1 MVCLGNICRSPLAEG
16 ILKSK
21 TKNLE
26 VDSAGTAGYHIGKQP
41 DIRSIDIA
49 KKHDIDLTS
58 QRARQFSTSDFD
70 DFDKIY
76 VMDNDNYSE
85 TSGTFSEKD
94 EYQDEEKED
103 PFTSSTDT
111 KISKKSKTP
120 VLDNFGR
127 DITDLAI
134 NDKLDPV
141 VGREK
146 EIERVSQILSRRKKN
161 NPLLIGEPGVGKSA
175 IAEGLAKLITDF
187 IILDFE
193 AMLPHLK

>member
-58 QRARQFSTSDFD
+58 QRARQFSTRDFD

-76 VMDNDNYSE
+76 VMDNDNYSKIISLARNQEDMDKIDLILNEIYPKEYKSVPDPYYGGDEGFQNIYSLLE
-85 TSGTFSEKD
+85 TSCEV
-94 EYQDEEKED
+94 
-103 PFTSSTDT
+103 
-111 KISKKSKTP
+111 IAKKYET
-120 VLDNFGR
+120 R
-127 DITDLAI
+127 
-134 NDKLDPV
+134 
-141 VGREK
+141 
-146 EIERVSQILSRRKKN
+146 
-161 NPLLIGEPGVGKSA
+161 
-175 IAEGLAKLITDF
+175 
-187 IILDFE
+187 
-193 AMLPHLK
+193 